1 VLTHYFLL
9 SYDFYV
15 IAEPQNSKH
24 PCQQSQRD
32 TSRLKVLAFACCRLV
47 INITAFMIATLVYI
61 QVKPEFLNAF
71 KDATQK
77 NHENSIKEN
86 GNLRF
91 DILQDAQDP
100 CKFVLYEAYKTEEAV
115 AAHKSTEHYFTW
127 RDTVSPWMA
136 GPREGV
142 KHLMLFPRP
151 E

>member
-1 VLTHYFLL
+1 
-9 SYDFYV
+9 
-15 IAEPQNSKH
+15 
-24 PCQQSQRD
+24 
-32 TSRLKVLAFACCRLV
+32 
-47 INITAFMIATLVYI
+47 MIATLVYI

-77 NHENSIKEN
+77 NHENSIKEK

-91 DILQDAQDP
+91 DILQDAQDA

-115 AAHKSTEHYFTW
+115 AAHKTTEHYFTW